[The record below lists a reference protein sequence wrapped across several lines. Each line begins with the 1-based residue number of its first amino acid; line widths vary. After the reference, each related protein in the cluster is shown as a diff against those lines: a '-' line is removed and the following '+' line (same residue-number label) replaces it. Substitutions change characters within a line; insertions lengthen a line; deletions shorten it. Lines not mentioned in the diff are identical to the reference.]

1 VVVVALPRLQLQIV
15 MIQDLNESETDPLH
29 EL

>member
-1 VVVVALPRLQLQIV
+1 MVVVAMPGLQLPIV
-15 MIQDLNESETDPLH
+15 MIQDLNKSETDPLH